1 MNKLYKYLFSL
12 VKSHFYG
19 SVNITFKNG
28 LPITIKEE
36 RSIDTTS
43 FKDEI
48 RGRLG
53 DEWVE
58 KSG

>member
-19 SVNITFKNG
+19 TVNITFKNG

-36 RSIDTTS
+36 RSIDTTP

-48 RGRLG
+48 RGKLG
-53 DEWVE
+53 IDWPE
-58 KSG
+58 KND

>member
-1 MNKLYKYLFSL
+1 L

-19 SVNITFKNG
+19 TVNITFKNG

-36 RSIDTTS
+36 RSIDTTP

-48 RGRLG
+48 KGKLG
-53 DEWVE
+53 DEWLE
-58 KSG
+58 RNN

>member
-1 MNKLYKYLFSL
+1 MYRLYKYLFSL

-19 SVNITFKNG
+19 TVNITFKNG

-36 RSIDTTS
+36 RSIDTTP

-48 RGRLG
+48 KGKLG
-53 DEWVE
+53 DEWLE
-58 KSG
+58 RNN